1 MLNGSHPELDKP
13 TSHAVHRLMA
23 LSLQPAQGACCRLPM
38 RCTHSWNQ
46 QLACC
51 RPDLIINP
59 HAFPSRMTIGMLV
72 ESLTSK
78 TGALSGQFPDA
89 SPFQKCDNAD
99 FESPLEQYG
108 TQLEAAGFAKHGG
121 ELHSCSS
128 AAVARIWR
136 QQGLDSLDLSIA
148 GPAEGSEILA
158 DEICLALTCSKI
170 VNRQG

>member
-1 MLNGSHPELDKP
+1 MSIAEQGDRPHQLLCTGSWHQACACPSSWLQVAHALHPQSAP
-13 TSHAVHRLMA
+13 T
-23 LSLQPAQGACCRLPM
+23 LS
-38 RCTHSWNQ
+38 
-46 QLACC
+46 CC

-121 ELHSCSS
+121 EHRSRSCA
-128 AAVARIWR
+128 AAVPSWS
-136 QQGLDSLDLSIA
+136 Q
-148 GPAEGSEILA
+148 
-158 DEICLALTCSKI
+158 
-170 VNRQG
+170 